1 MIVFIITFYRWHISG
16 FQVQDKTNASL
27 FSVTTETT
35 RDVKLIHRKGRI
47 NIHLRTGYSYLEIH
61 HFCSAH
67 IHRDKLHGYIIFRLR
82 VKVADPHL

>member
-1 MIVFIITFYRWHISG
+1 MIVFIITFYRWHTSG

-61 HFCSAH
+61 HFSSA
-67 IHRDKLHGYIIFRLR
+67 LLIFTETNCMVILY
-82 VKVADPHL
+82 LGLGLQ